1 MEEPEAWRLSGEG
14 GKDKSMKRQREGR
27 EVMKEERWKQ
37 RQRHRKE
44 RRQGRERRKIGERRA
59 SYTDR
64 NQRLDK

>member
-44 RRQGRERRKIGERRA
+44 RRDKDERGER
-59 SYTDR
+59 
-64 NQRLDK
+64 